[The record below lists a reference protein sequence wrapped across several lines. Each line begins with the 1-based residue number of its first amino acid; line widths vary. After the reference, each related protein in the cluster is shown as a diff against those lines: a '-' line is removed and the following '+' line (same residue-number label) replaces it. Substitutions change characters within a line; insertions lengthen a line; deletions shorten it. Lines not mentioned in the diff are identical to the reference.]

1 MGIIADLQAKLE
13 AQRNEALK
21 QGFIPMDDRI
31 GGMYYRGNQNMGF
44 GRQQM
49 GGMYGGMPQYSGGMS
64 GKGGQKQTSGMVGEK
79 FYPVDRPPVFPR
91 PYEFSGIRNQDFGG
105 RYGEALQQYQ
115 GAFPRT
121 QSPYQ
126 TPPSV
131 FGILGRDTMGYG
143 MPQGYG
149 MNPYQGFQPRYN
161 PYAGGMSGKGGQ
173 RGGNYMGGM
182 GYRPQPNY
190 YLSPFG
196 GPFPLNQFA
205 PYNPYAGAN
214 FYSNLMG
221 MGGYN
226 YRPQRMA
233 PYEPAN
239 ILDMGGDPLDGGPT
253 PPINN
258 SEVTNG
264 GTPDNQPEA
273 TSVGTSPLTAEQL
286 AALQKY
292 WADNP
297 FMFSGF

>member
-13 AQRNEALK
+13 AQRNEALS
-21 QGFIPMDDRI
+21 QGLIPMDDRI
-31 GGMYYRGNQNMGF
+31 GGMYYGGNQNMGF

-64 GKGGQKQTSGMVGEK
+64 GKGGQQQTSGMIGER
-79 FYPVDRPPVFPR
+79 FDPIDRPSVFPR
-91 PYEFSGIRNQDFGG
+91 
-105 RYGEALQQYQ
+105 
-115 GAFPRT
+115 RT

-196 GPFPLNQFA
+196 GPFPINQFA

-233 PYEPAN
+233 PYEPAIIPN
-239 ILDMGGDPLDGGPT
+239 LDDDPLDGGPT

-264 GTPDNQPEA
+264 GTPDNQQEVPSA
-273 TSVGTSPLTAEQL
+273 GTSPLTDEQL
-286 AALQKY
+286 AALQQY
-292 WADNP
+292 FANNP

>member
-1 MGIIADLQAKLE
+1 
-13 AQRNEALK
+13 
-21 QGFIPMDDRI
+21 
-31 GGMYYRGNQNMGF
+31 MGF

-49 GGMYGGMPQYSGGMS
+49 GGMHGGG
-64 GKGGQKQTSGMVGEK
+64 
-79 FYPVDRPPVFPR
+79 
-91 PYEFSGIRNQDFGG
+91 
-105 RYGEALQQYQ
+105 QQYQ
-115 GAFPRT
+115 PLSFRT

-126 TPPSV
+126 TPQSV

-149 MNPYQGFQPRYN
+149 MNPYQRFQPRYN

-173 RGGNYMGGM
+173 MGGNYMGGM

-221 MGGYN
+221 
-226 YRPQRMA
+226 YRQPQNTQMFNETIPTEEA
-233 PYEPAN
+233 LPSPDGLPPAN
-239 ILDMGGDPLDGGPT
+239 E
-253 PPINN
+253 NN
-258 SEVTNG
+258 AA
-264 GTPDNQPEA
+264 PA
-273 TSVGTSPLTAEQL
+273 GTSSLTAEQL
-286 AALQKY
+286 AALQQY
-292 WADNP
+292 FANNP

>member
-1 MGIIADLQAKLE
+1 
-13 AQRNEALK
+13 
-21 QGFIPMDDRI
+21 
-31 GGMYYRGNQNMGF
+31 MGF

-64 GKGGQKQTSGMVGEK
+64 GKGGQRLQGA
-79 FYPVDRPPVFPR
+79 FPR
-91 PYEFSGIRNQDFGG
+91 PYEGSGERFDGPVRNDVFGN
-105 RYGEALQQYQ
+105 RFGEAAQQYQ

-121 QSPYQ
+121 QAPYQ
-126 TPPSV
+126 TPQSV
-131 FGILGRDTMGYG
+131 FGILGRDTMGYR

-173 RGGNYMGGM
+173 MGGNYMGGM

-221 MGGYN
+221 MEGYN

-233 PYEPAN
+233 PYEPAIIPN
-239 ILDMGGDPLDGGPT
+239 LDDNPLDGGPT

-264 GTPDNQPEA
+264 GTPDNQQEVPSA
-273 TSVGTSPLTAEQL
+273 GTSPLTDEQL
-286 AALQKY
+286 AALQQY
-292 WADNP
+292 FANNP

>member
-1 MGIIADLQAKLE
+1 
-13 AQRNEALK
+13 
-21 QGFIPMDDRI
+21 
-31 GGMYYRGNQNMGF
+31 MGF

-49 GGMYGGMPQYSGGMS
+49 GGMHGGG
-64 GKGGQKQTSGMVGEK
+64 
-79 FYPVDRPPVFPR
+79 
-91 PYEFSGIRNQDFGG
+91 
-105 RYGEALQQYQ
+105 QQYQ
-115 GAFPRT
+115 PLSFRT

-126 TPPSV
+126 TPQSV

-149 MNPYQGFQPRYN
+149 MNPYQRFQPRYN

-173 RGGNYMGGM
+173 MGGNYMGGM

-221 MGGYN
+221 
-226 YRPQRMA
+226 YRQPQNTQMFNETIPTEEA
-233 PYEPAN
+233 PPSPDGLPPAN
-239 ILDMGGDPLDGGPT
+239 E
-253 PPINN
+253 NN
-258 SEVTNG
+258 AA
-264 GTPDNQPEA
+264 PA
-273 TSVGTSPLTAEQL
+273 GTSSLTAEQL
-286 AALQKY
+286 AALQQY
-292 WADNP
+292 FANNP